1 MAVDSQITSLSLALI
16 TSRLSGSA
24 VIIDIFIRA
33 NRIVIIVPEE
43 AHTMVKRTEGLLPKT
58 KVDTMRRRPNLKK
71 GRKKCGSTLGSTS

>member
-24 VIIDIFIRA
+24 VIIDIFSRA
-33 NRIVIIVPEE
+33 NRIAIIVPEE
-43 AHTMVKRTEGLLPKT
+43 AHTMAKRTEDLLKT

-71 GRKKCGSTLGSTS
+71 GRKKCGSTQGSTS